1 MRHWV
6 GGGDLVVDV
15 VIVGAGFSGLFM
27 LHRVRQLGL
36 TARVFEAGDDVGGT
50 WYWNRYPG
58 ARCDIESVEYSY
70 SFDDDLQQE
79 WVWSERFA
87 SQPEILSYLQ
97 HVAERFNLRRDI
109 QFSTRVTGARFDDA
123 SSRWTV
129 STNDGNESTCRFLIT
144 AVGCLSSANMP
155 NLPGRDSFMG
165 ATYHTG
171 QWPHEGVDFT
181 GLRVGVIGTGSS
193 AVQSI
198 PLIAEQASQLTVF
211 QRTPTYAA
219 PARNEQLPLDE
230 LNKVKAHY
238 AELREG
244 NQQMSGAYG
253 SRTTRGDRSAFA
265 VSDAERQQ
273 EYQDRWDK
281 GGLILLHGFNDLLLN
296 KEANETAAEFVRG
309 KISEIVADAD
319 VATKLIPTHVI
330 GCKRLCL
337 GTGYYETYNRENV
350 TLVDLRSD
358 PLEAVTPTGIRA
370 GGIEYR
376 LDCIVYATGFD
387 AMTGSLLKMN
397 IQGPTTS
404 LAEAWEAGPRTFL
417 GLGVHGL
424 PNLFIIT
431 GPGSPSVLS
440 NMVASIEFHVEW
452 ITGCLRSMLAK
463 GQTRI
468 EASEDAQE
476 RWVAHVNAV
485 ADMTLFPSCN
495 SWYLGANVPGKPRV
509 FMPLPGHPG
518 YVQRC
523 QAIAAAGY
531 EGFEIL

>member
-1 MRHWV
+1 M
-6 GGGDLVVDV
+6 VDV

-97 HVAERFNLRRDI
+97 HVAERFDLRRDI
-109 QFSTRVTGARFDDA
+109 RFSTRVTGGRFVDA
-123 SSRWTV
+123 SCLWTV
-129 STNDGNESTCRFLIT
+129 STDDDNETTCRYLIT

-155 NLPGRDSFMG
+155 DLRGRDSFRG

-171 QWPHEGVDFT
+171 QWPHGGVDFT
-181 GLRVGVIGTGSS
+181 GLRVGIIGTGSS

-198 PLIAEQASQLTVF
+198 PLIAEQASHLTVF

-219 PARNEQLPLDE
+219 PARNETLPLDE
-230 LNKVKAHY
+230 LNEVKAHY
-238 AELREG
+238 TELREG
-244 NQQMSGAYG
+244 NQQMTGAYG
-253 SRTTRGDRSAFA
+253 SRSSRGDRSALA
-265 VSDAERQQ
+265 VSDAERQR

-296 KEANETAAEFVRG
+296 KEANDTAAEFVRD
-309 KISEIVADAD
+309 KIREVVADAD
-319 VATKLIPTHVI
+319 VAAKLTPTHVI

-337 GTGYYETYNRENV
+337 GTDYYETYNRENV

-358 PLEAVTPTGIRA
+358 PLETVTPTGIRS
-370 GGIEYR
+370 GGVEHQ

-397 IQGPTTS
+397 IQGPETS
-404 LAEAWEAGPRTFL
+404 LAEEWEAGPRTFL

-452 ITGCLRSMLAK
+452 ITECLRAMLTH
-463 GQTRI
+463 GQTHI
-468 EASEDAQE
+468 EASADAQD
-476 RWVAHVNAV
+476 RWVAHVNAI
-485 ADMTLFPSCN
+485 AKMTLFPSCN

-523 QAIAAAGY
+523 QSIAAAGY
-531 EGFEIL
+531 EGFELR

>member
-1 MRHWV
+1 
-6 GGGDLVVDV
+6 VVDV

-36 TARVFEAGDDVGGT
+36 TATVFEAGDDVGGT

-87 SQPEILSYLQ
+87 PQAEILSYLQ
-97 HVAERFNLRRDI
+97 HVAERFDLRRDI
-109 QFSTRVTGARFDDA
+109 RFSTRVTGARFNDV
-123 SSRWTV
+123 STRWTV
-129 STNDGNESTCRFLIT
+129 STDDGNEITCQFLIT
-144 AVGCLSSANMP
+144 AVGCLSSANVP
-155 NLPGRDSFMG
+155 ELPGRDSFMG
-165 ATYHTG
+165 ASYHTG
-171 QWPHEGVDFT
+171 QWPHEGIDFT

-198 PLIAEQASQLTVF
+198 PLIAEQAAYLTVF
-211 QRTPTYAA
+211 QRTPTYTA
-219 PARNEQLPLDE
+219 PARNEALPAAE
-230 LNKVKAHY
+230 LNEVKAHY
-238 AELREG
+238 AELRHG
-244 NQQMSGAYG
+244 NQQMTGAYG
-253 SRTTRGDRSAFA
+253 SRTTRRDVSAFA
-265 VSDAERQQ
+265 VTDAERQR
-273 EYQDRWDK
+273 EYQDRWDQ
-281 GGLILLHGFNDLLLN
+281 GGLVLLHGFNDLLLN
-296 KEANETAAEFVRG
+296 KEANDTAADFVRE
-309 KISEIVADAD
+309 KISEIVTDPE
-319 VATKLIPTHVI
+319 VAAKLRPTHVI

-358 PLEAVTPTGIRA
+358 PLETVTPTGIRA
-370 GGIEYR
+370 GGIDYP

-397 IQGPTTS
+397 IEGPNIS
-404 LAEAWEAGPRTFL
+404 LAEAWAAGPRTFL
-417 GLGVHGL
+417 GLGVCGL

-452 ITGCLRSMLAK
+452 IAECLRSMRAN

-468 EASEDAQE
+468 EATEAAQE
-476 RWVAHVNAV
+476 EWVAYVNAI
-485 ADMTLFPSCN
+485 ANMTLFPSCN

-523 QAIAAAGY
+523 QAIAEAGY
-531 EGFEIL
+531 EGFALQ

>member
-1 MRHWV
+1 
-6 GGGDLVVDV
+6 VVDV

-87 SQPEILSYLQ
+87 TQPEILSYLQ
-97 HVAERFNLRRDI
+97 HVADRFDLRRDI
-109 QFSTRVTGARFDDA
+109 QFSSRVIGARFDD
-123 SSRWTV
+123 SSTRWTV
-129 STNDGNESTCRFLIT
+129 STDDGKDTTCQFLIA

-155 NLPGRDSFMG
+155 ELPGRDSFTG

-171 QWPHEGVDFT
+171 HWPHEGVDFT

-198 PLIAEQASQLTVF
+198 PLIAEQASHLTVF
-211 QRTPTYAA
+211 QRTPSYAV
-219 PARNEQLPLDE
+219 PARNEPLSPEE
-230 LNKVKAHY
+230 LNKVKANY

-244 NQQMSGAYG
+244 NKHMSGAYG
-253 SRTTRGDRSAFA
+253 SRTERGDRSAFS
-265 VSDAERQQ
+265 VSDEERRQ
-273 EYQDRWDK
+273 EYQERWDR

-296 KEANETAAEFVRG
+296 KEANETAAEFVRE
-309 KISEIVADAD
+309 KIGEIVSDPAIA
-319 VATKLIPTHVI
+319 AKLTPTHVI

-358 PLEAVTPTGIRA
+358 LLETVTPTGIRA
-370 GGIEYR
+370 GGVDHE

-397 IQGPTTS
+397 IEGPTTS
-404 LAEAWEAGPRTFL
+404 LAEAWAAGPRTFL

-440 NMVASIEFHVEW
+440 NMVGSIEFHVEW
-452 ITGCLRSMLAK
+452 IAECLRSMLVDGK
-463 GQTRI
+463 TRI
-468 EASEDAQE
+468 EATEAAQD
-476 RWVAHVNAV
+476 RWVDHVNAI
-485 ADMTLFPSCN
+485 ANMTLFPSCN

-518 YVQRC
+518 YMKRAD
-523 QAIAAAGY
+523 AIAAAGY
-531 EGFEIL
+531 EGFELQ